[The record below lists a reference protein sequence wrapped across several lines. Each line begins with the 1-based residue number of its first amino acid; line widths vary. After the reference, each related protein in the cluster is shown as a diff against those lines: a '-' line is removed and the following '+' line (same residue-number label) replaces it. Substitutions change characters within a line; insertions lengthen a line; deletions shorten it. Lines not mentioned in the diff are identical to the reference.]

1 MRDRTAESQLAGH
14 LRRVGDMEKEDILG
28 SLEDWD
34 KKTLDLGGIGP
45 DGRKVGDRLEC
56 APAGP
61 CFSAA
66 CVPPTHC

>member
-1 MRDRTAESQLAGH
+1 
-14 LRRVGDMEKEDILG
+14 MEKEDILG